1 MKRTSRGLL
10 VGLVFLRQL
19 QIGGRTTLSPCDET
33 FEIGEFEVRL
43 MSQIYR
49 ITLRLIKDDRQWW
62 SLTRCDVRAG
72 GKLLLG

>member
-1 MKRTSRGLL
+1 MVLWSFDSSRLAGEPHLAPVTRQHFKL
-10 VGLVFLRQL
+10 VNLKLGF
-19 QIGGRTTLSPCDET
+19 
-33 FEIGEFEVRL
+33 VRV

-49 ITLRLIKDDRQWW
+49 ITLRFIKDDRQWW